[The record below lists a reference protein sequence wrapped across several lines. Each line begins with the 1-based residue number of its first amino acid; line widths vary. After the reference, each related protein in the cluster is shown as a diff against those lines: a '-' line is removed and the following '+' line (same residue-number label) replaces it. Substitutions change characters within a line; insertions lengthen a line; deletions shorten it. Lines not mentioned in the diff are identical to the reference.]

1 MNLLPHRSPTRPI
14 TRLTA
19 SLIPAKNSRSSQ
31 YANTVRQHSTRAT
44 VDRLVTRLRSWLAHG
59 YDGSV
64 TAVLGSRATP
74 AQPLKAPG
82 PVPQRPE
89 TPPSEPDTERD
100 LWLSHFTQT
109 EGPAR
114 HLDPDDEY

>member
-1 MNLLPHRSPTRPI
+1 MNLLPHRLPTRPFAWLKLSTI
-14 TRLTA
+14 R
-19 SLIPAKNSRSSQ
+19 AKFALSSP
-31 YANTVRQHSTRAT
+31 YANTVRQHP
-44 VDRLVTRLRSWLAHG
+44 L
-59 YDGSV
+59 
-64 TAVLGSRATP
+64 TA
-74 AQPLKAPG
+74 PLP
-82 PVPQRPE
+82 PRPE